1 MIQKISTV
9 EEMQATSARLRSEG
23 KSIGLVPTMGFFHEG
38 HLSLMRKSVEENDVT
53 ITTLFVNPTQFGE
66 SEDLDAYPTN
76 IDRDRDMADSVGVD
90 ILFAPTRNEMYP
102 EGYKT
107 YIRVDEWSDK
117 LCGITRPIHF
127 RGVTTI
133 CCKLFNI
140 CRPNNAYFGQKDAQQ
155 LLIIKKMVQDLN
167 MDVNIVPMPIFREPD
182 GLAMSS
188 RNVYL
193 TPEERADAVLLNRGI
208 SRAREMFAAGN
219 TNAAELK
226 TVVREIME
234 SSPRIKVDYVE
245 TVDTKTLEPADQL
258 RSGNTLLAVAAF
270 LGKARLIDNTIF

>member
-66 SEDLDAYPTN
+66 SEDLNAYPTN

-90 ILFAPTRNEMYP
+90 ILFAPTRNAMYP

-127 RGVTTI
+127 RGVTTV

-226 TVVREIME
+226 TAVREIME